1 MNRQAGHF
9 KFLFAAAGKNRQ
21 QRFGNTQVCNW
32 CLFACIEDT
41 AQNIWQQAL
50 FQRGDPL
57 LIFPVGDGWSDERSS
72 QAFPA
77 KAEEY

>member
-9 KFLFAAAGKNRQ
+9 KFLLAAAGMNCQ
-21 QRFGNTQVCNW
+21 QRFCNTQMYRW

-57 LIFPVGDGWSDERSS
+57 AIFHIGDGLFR
-72 QAFPA
+72 
-77 KAEEY
+77 

>member
-9 KFLFAAAGKNRQ
+9 EFLFAAAGKNRQ
-21 QRFGNTQVCNW
+21 QRLGNTQMCSW
-32 CLFACIEDT
+32 CLFARVENT

-57 LIFPVGDGWSDERSS
+57 LIFTVGDGGSDE
-72 QAFPA
+72 
-77 KAEEY
+77 